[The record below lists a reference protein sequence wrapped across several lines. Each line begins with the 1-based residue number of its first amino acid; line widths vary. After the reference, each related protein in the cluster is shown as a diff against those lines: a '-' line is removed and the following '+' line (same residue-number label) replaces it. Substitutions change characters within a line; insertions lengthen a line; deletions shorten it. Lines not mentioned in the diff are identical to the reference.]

1 MRIKR
6 FVQATLVAGVLG
18 IGLVGSASAAQPE
31 PGVPGTKKCKGQ
43 QVAFL
48 AQIARAAGAP
58 GIGNIARAGGLSVP
72 QLHETVDEFCAY
84 IEE

>member
-18 IGLVGSASAAQPE
+18 VGLVGSASAAQLE
-31 PGVPGTKKCKGQ
+31 PGVPGTKNCQGQ

-48 AQIARAAGAP
+48 AQIARPTAP

-72 QLHETVDEFCAY
+72 ELHETVDEFCEY
-84 IEE
+84 IDY